1 MEKENIKENQVNS
14 EVEETEVQTSNIE
27 TTETGIETQESLGN
41 NEVQELVNNE
51 KVNKTSSVKII
62 FANIL
67 DQLLVLA
74 GSAVLLLLID
84 VILKSFG
91 YMFVKESGA
100 IVLAGAIVYFVINC
114 IYTPIMETSKIK
126 NTIGKKILNTK

>member
-1 MEKENIKENQVNS
+1 LEKENIKENQVKS

-27 TTETGIETQESLGN
+27 TTETGIETQEIIGN
-41 NEVQELVNNE
+41 NEVQELVNDE
-51 KVNKTSSVKII
+51 KMNDTSSVKVI

-67 DQLLVLA
+67 DQVLVLA

-100 IVLAGAIVYFVINC
+100 IVLAGGIIYFIINC
-114 IYTPIMETSKIK
+114 IYTPVMETSKIK

>member
-14 EVEETEVQTSNIE
+14 ELGEIEVQTSNIE
-27 TTETGIETQESLGN
+27 TTEVGIETQEIMGN
-41 NEVQELVNNE
+41 NEVQELVNND
-51 KVNKTSSVKII
+51 KVNKSSSVKNI

-100 IVLAGAIVYFVINC
+100 IVFAGAIVYFVMNC
-114 IYTPIMETSKIK
+114 IYTPVMETSKIK